1 MQLLGLTVD
10 TDQLQSTALLESCC
24 LDTPPGFVFTFD
36 RVIASTGAGMDT
48 TMLFDPA
55 PAWAVGELRAQS
67 RSARG
72 WADASLF
79 ILVVELFEKVW
90 PSEI

>member
-24 LDTPPGFVFTFD
+24 LPSFVFTFD

-48 TMLFDPA
+48 KMLFDPA
-55 PAWAVGELRAQS
+55 PAWAVGEFHKAIVGRLS
-67 RSARG
+67 
-72 WADASLF
+72 F
-79 ILVVELFEKVW
+79 
-90 PSEI
+90 